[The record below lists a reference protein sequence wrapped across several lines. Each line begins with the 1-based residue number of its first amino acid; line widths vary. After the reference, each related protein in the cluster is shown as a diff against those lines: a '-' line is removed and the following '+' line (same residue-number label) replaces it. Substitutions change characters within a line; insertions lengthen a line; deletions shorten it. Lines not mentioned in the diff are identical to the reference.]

1 MPTASSHLFKW
12 SGIKQVYKGKINTL
26 KRSRSWLFERC
37 LFVRALDPTS
47 FPGSLVFRSSD
58 HSFLRLQGR
67 EEGCSWPSL
76 TCLIG
81 SLIMHAWIC
90 RFRILIFSIWTYLVM
105 ETEALFT
112 GLKLESLLV
121 CLKWIKMTTGSS
133 HLDPATRM
141 NLFEFSNR
149 AVVLSFS
156 LSFFV
161 NFNYWRYGTP
171 MSKDVI

>member
-1 MPTASSHLFKW
+1 
-12 SGIKQVYKGKINTL
+12 
-26 KRSRSWLFERC
+26 
-37 LFVRALDPTS
+37 
-47 FPGSLVFRSSD
+47 
-58 HSFLRLQGR
+58 
-67 EEGCSWPSL
+67 
-76 TCLIG
+76 
-81 SLIMHAWIC
+81 
-90 RFRILIFSIWTYLVM
+90 M